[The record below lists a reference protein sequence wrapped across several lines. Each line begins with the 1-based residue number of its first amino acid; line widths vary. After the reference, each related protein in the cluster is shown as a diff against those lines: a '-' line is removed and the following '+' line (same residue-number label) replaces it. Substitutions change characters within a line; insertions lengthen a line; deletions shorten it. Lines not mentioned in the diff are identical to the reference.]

1 MLSSKKNRLK
11 IFERI
16 KLAKFDYESILQNFL
31 YFHIIYISTTY
42 YFMSSLTQLLEISY
56 YIIYFSPIIFYLSAL
71 VNSYKYN
78 QNMPENYFPSLQN
91 ILLIALSLAY
101 IVITQIGIVDASHQ
115 TWSVAVVL
123 NIGLFVLTLEG
134 QKLGVVYLKNY
145 FSFIRILIITYMFVL
160 IYIPFIIGFSSGY
173 FLSNFNA

>member
-101 IVITQIGIVDASHQ
+101 IVITQIGIVDASH
-115 TWSVAVVL
+115 
-123 NIGLFVLTLEG
+123 
-134 QKLGVVYLKNY
+134 
-145 FSFIRILIITYMFVL
+145 
-160 IYIPFIIGFSSGY
+160 
-173 FLSNFNA
+173 